1 MTVQLRHCV
10 RAAQRGDTLAM
21 EEVIREFDP
30 FLCKL
35 AKAYQEEYQDYYQT
49 FGEALSTAYQGALQ
63 CIFKYDLDQPES
75 VTKVMVASVYNQF
88 RRETYQHT
96 CYHKKIKKNIFDKDT
111 VTDLP
116 ENALASERYCPEHKY
131 LQTEISL
138 ELDQTLEILPE
149 LHREMI
155 VKHVIDGDSYSQLA
169 KEHCLSKAGV
179 GYQVK
184 QGLSKLS
191 RHMTEEGTAG

>member
-21 EEVIREFDP
+21 EEV
-30 FLCKL
+30 L

-96 CYHKKIKKNIFDKDT
+96 CYHKKIKKNT
-111 VTDLP
+111 
-116 ENALASERYCPEHKY
+116 R
-131 LQTEISL
+131 
-138 ELDQTLEILPE
+138 
-149 LHREMI
+149 I
-155 VKHVIDGDSYSQLA
+155 VKNSL
-169 KEHCLSKAGV
+169 
-179 GYQVK
+179 VK
-184 QGLSKLS
+184 IVQNW
-191 RHMTEEGTAG
+191 

>member
-10 RAAQRGDTLAM
+10 RAAQRGDKLAV
-21 EEVIREFDP
+21 EEVIREFMP
-30 FLCKL
+30 LFRNQ
-35 AKAYQEEYQDYYQT
+35 AKQYHKQYRWHYHNFD
-49 FGEALSTAYQGALQ
+49 EALSTAFQGAMH
-63 CIFKYDLDQPES
+63 CIFQYDLEQTATVAE
-75 VTKVMVASVYNQF
+75 VMAASVRNYF
-88 RRETYQHT
+88 RRETYRYT

-149 LHREMI
+149 LHRELI
-155 VKHVIDGDSYSQLA
+155 VKHVVDGDSYRQLA
-169 KEHCLSKAGV
+169 KEHCLSKSRI

-184 QGLSKLS
+184 QGLSKLR
-191 RHMTEEGTAG
+191 RHMTEEGPAG

>member
-96 CYHKKIKKNIFDKDT
+96 CYHKKN
-111 VTDLP
+111 
-116 ENALASERYCPEHKY
+116 
-131 LQTEISL
+131 
-138 ELDQTLEILPE
+138 
-149 LHREMI
+149 
-155 VKHVIDGDSYSQLA
+155 
-169 KEHCLSKAGV
+169 
-179 GYQVK
+179 
-184 QGLSKLS
+184 
-191 RHMTEEGTAG
+191 